1 MPNQPTD
8 KNQKAVLEKT
18 GRRMSNP
25 SDEKPQRTAG
35 TEEEQLSG
43 KIEKVTESLLSQWE
57 ISEDDFE
64 DTQDL
69 TETAAHISRQ
79 IAPGASNK
87 NAAGSIRREEAE
99 PRSQATPHSQTVSRS
114 QTTPHSQS
122 EPRSQAAPRG
132 EAAVPR
138 GDAGEKRSGMEGGRR
153 TEGTN
158 RPESRQPATERTGE
172 RKVSSNRPEIE
183 TRRPEAGKTAD
194 KRNTSAE
201 RSRQKSQTD
210 TRESRRQDPA
220 EKRQQ
225 VKRDSG
231 KDAASR
237 PPRSER
243 YESRQGSQT
252 PRMADSER
260 PNRTSS
266 AAMAARNGAERSAN
280 SKTVAAG
287 PEKARGLWNTEELKG
302 KNIYAVHSRIGM
314 PENAVPVR
322 MTTGT
327 RKLKYARPMRKNVPS
342 RLPVKAGTMQ
352 KIPLPGIPAEKAYPI
367 KNRKILWWNFGTACI
382 QWTK

>member
-138 GDAGEKRSGMEGGRR
+138 GDAGEKTKRNGRR
-153 TEGTN
+153 SPDG
-158 RPESRQPATERTGE
+158 R
-172 RKVSSNRPEIE
+172 
-183 TRRPEAGKTAD
+183 
-194 KRNTSAE
+194 
-201 RSRQKSQTD
+201 
-210 TRESRRQDPA
+210 
-220 EKRQQ
+220 
-225 VKRDSG
+225 
-231 KDAASR
+231 
-237 PPRSER
+237 
-243 YESRQGSQT
+243 
-252 PRMADSER
+252 
-260 PNRTSS
+260 
-266 AAMAARNGAERSAN
+266 
-280 SKTVAAG
+280 
-287 PEKARGLWNTEELKG
+287 
-302 KNIYAVHSRIGM
+302 H
-314 PENAVPVR
+314 
-322 MTTGT
+322 
-327 RKLKYARPMRKNVPS
+327 
-342 RLPVKAGTMQ
+342 
-352 KIPLPGIPAEKAYPI
+352 
-367 KNRKILWWNFGTACI
+367 
-382 QWTK
+382 

>member
-1 MPNQPTD
+1 
-8 KNQKAVLEKT
+8 
-18 GRRMSNP
+18 MSNP

-79 IAPGASNK
+79 IAPGASNR

-99 PRSQATPHSQTVSRS
+99 PRSQATPHSQTMSRSQTTPHSQTVSRS

-132 EAAVPR
+132 ETAVPR

-158 RPESRQPATERTGE
+158 RPESRRPATERTGE

-201 RSRQKSQTD
+201 RSRQKPQTD

-231 KDAASR
+231 KDAASL

-280 SKTVAAG
+280 SKAAAAG
-287 PEKARGLWNTEELKG
+287 PEKARGLRNTEELKG

-327 RKLKYARPMRKNVPS
+327 RKLKYARPMRKNAPS
-342 RLPVKAGTMQ
+342 RLPAKAGTMR
-352 KIPLPGIPAEKAYPI
+352 KIPLPGIPAEKAHPI

>member
-79 IAPGASNK
+79 IAPGASNR

-114 QTTPHSQS
+114 QTTLHSQTVSRSQTTPHSQS

-132 EAAVPR
+132 ETAVPR
-138 GDAGEKRSGMEGGRR
+138 GEAGEKRNGKEGGRR

-158 RPESRQPATERTGE
+158 RPESRRPATERTGE

-183 TRRPEAGKTAD
+183 TRRPKADKTAD

-201 RSRQKSQTD
+201 RSRQKTQTD
-210 TRESRRQDPA
+210 TKESRRPGSCG
-220 EKRQQ
+220 EK
-225 VKRDSG
+225 
-231 KDAASR
+231 
-237 PPRSER
+237 
-243 YESRQGSQT
+243 T
-252 PRMADSER
+252 
-260 PNRTSS
+260 
-266 AAMAARNGAERSAN
+266 
-280 SKTVAAG
+280 AG
-287 PEKARGLWNTEELKG
+287 ET
-302 KNIYAVHSRIGM
+302 
-314 PENAVPVR
+314 
-322 MTTGT
+322 
-327 RKLKYARPMRKNVPS
+327 
-342 RLPVKAGTMQ
+342 
-352 KIPLPGIPAEKAYPI
+352 
-367 KNRKILWWNFGTACI
+367 
-382 QWTK
+382 